1 MATSLTVLPP
11 RPPGLV
17 LDLVADF
24 TCPWSFLG
32 TRRIA
37 RALLAVQGL
46 ALPPVIRWHG
56 FRLPRVA
63 APVSPPMSP
72 WSDHL
77 AQRLPAGITVELA
90 ERSLEE
96 AGDALGIRF
105 DFARITAVPDTL
117 HAHRLVLL
125 ASGEGRQAAV
135 IDALFRAYFEQG
147 RDIGDLQELAS
158 LGAAQ
163 GLSTAALE
171 DFARVRSGPAT
182 GSTDLVSDTVVAE
195 ELRLR
200 ALGVQNVP
208 NLLLN
213 GHVLVPGPAEVDTYV
228 QALDQVLFPAVDAAE
243 APPRLH

>member
-1 MATSLTVLPP
+1 MATSLTVVAP
-11 RPPGLV
+11 RPPALV

-37 RALLAVQGL
+37 RALQAVQGL
-46 ALPPVIRWHG
+46 ASPPVIRWHG
-56 FRLPRVA
+56 FRLPRVP
-63 APVSPPMSP
+63 APASP
-72 WSDHL
+72 WREHL
-77 AQRLPAGITVELA
+77 AQRLPAGITVEMA

-96 AGDALGIRF
+96 AGETLGIHF

-125 ASGEGRQAAV
+125 ATGEGRQAAV
-135 IDALFRAYFEQG
+135 IDALFHAYFEQG
-147 RDIGDLQELAS
+147 RDLGDLQELRS
-158 LGAAQ
+158 IGAAQ
-163 GLSTAALE
+163 GLSASALD
-171 DFARVRSGPAT
+171 DFARVTASAGSGA
-182 GSTDLVSDTVVAE
+182 DLVSETVVSE

-200 ALGVQNVP
+200 SLGVQNVP

-228 QALDQVLFPAVDAAE
+228 QAFDQVLFPAVDAAE

>member
-1 MATSLTVLPP
+1 MPTSLTVVAP
-11 RPPGLV
+11 RPPALV

-46 ALPPVIRWHG
+46 ASPPVIRWHG
-56 FRLPRVA
+56 FRLPRVQ
-63 APVSPPMSP
+63 APASP
-72 WSDHL
+72 WRDHL

-90 ERSLEE
+90 ERSLED
-96 AGDALGIRF
+96 AGEALGLRF
-105 DFARITAVPDTL
+105 DFARIATVPDTL

-147 RDIGDLQELAS
+147 RDIGDLQELVS
-158 LGAAQ
+158 IGAAQ
-163 GLSTAALE
+163 GLSPSVLQ
-171 DFARVRSGPAT
+171 DLVRVSA
-182 GSTDLVSDTVVAE
+182 GSDNGADLVSDTVVAE

-200 ALGVQNVP
+200 SLGVQNVP

-228 QALDQVLFPAVDAAE
+228 QALDQVLFPVAGAAE